1 MIDDIKSK
9 IPKLLLF
16 FLFRLV
22 YKKLTKISIP
32 MINARNKMIGNINT
46 MRIPIA
52 AAIPVHLSSLL
63 AEFLLSFNFR
73 ITCRIRIL
81 AFIIISLK
89 IHYI

>member
-1 MIDDIKSK
+1 
-9 IPKLLLF
+9 
-16 FLFRLV
+16 
-22 YKKLTKISIP
+22 

-63 AEFLLSFNFR
+63 VEFLLSLYFR
-73 ITCRIRIL
+73 ITCRIL